1 MSVNKRQIAQI
12 SVAAAALIL
21 FIVRLCTPGWDAGK
35 ILGIIIPILIILSMV
50 LSFIAEE
57 QRKRKQ

>member
-1 MSVNKRQIAQI
+1 MSVSRRQIAQI
-12 SVAAAALIL
+12 SVATAALIL

-57 QRKRKQ
+57 KKKQ

>member
-12 SVAAAALIL
+12 SVAAAALVL
-21 FIVRLCTPGWDAGK
+21 FIGRLCAPGWDAGK
-35 ILGIIIPILIILSMV
+35 ILGIITPILIILSMV

-57 QRKRKQ
+57 KKKQ